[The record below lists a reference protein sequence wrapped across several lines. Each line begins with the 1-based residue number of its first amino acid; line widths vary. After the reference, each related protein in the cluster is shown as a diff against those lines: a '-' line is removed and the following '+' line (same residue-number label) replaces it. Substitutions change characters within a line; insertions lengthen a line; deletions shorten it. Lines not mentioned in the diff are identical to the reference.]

1 MSAPP
6 EKGHAALAAQAAQ
19 GAPVAAGGEAAA
31 ATVASGGAA
40 VGAAVGSGAR
50 VLPDSEARRRI
61 REDLKSTLIVEAAA
75 GTGKT
80 TALVSRIVEVLR
92 RPAEQGGGTLDRIVA
107 VTFTE
112 KAAGEMKLR
121 LRAGIEHA
129 RAGAME
135 RPAERARLEA
145 ALAHLEAARIG
156 TIHSFCAD
164 LLRERPVEAV
174 VDPLFQVAAEEEAQG
189 LFDQAFDAWF
199 QRALSEPPEGV
210 RRILRRRGRAD
221 SYGPRALL
229 RDSAWRLSDHRD
241 FTGSWRRDPFP
252 RTQAI
257 DATIEELTTLA
268 GLAVHAESEGDY
280 LAQNL
285 IKLGRYLAELQRREE
300 VTGER
305 DHDGLEAEL
314 QELCR
319 WKEWRWR
326 GGGKYYGGGLTRAE
340 VVEQRDRVKASLDAL
355 VNRLSADL
363 AACLHRELRPP
374 IQAYDALKTRA
385 GRLDFLDLLLRTRDL
400 IRRGRAVREELQ
412 QRFTHLFVDEFQD
425 TDPLQAEIL
434 LLLAADDPGATD
446 WTRANVVPGKLFL
459 VGDPKQSIYRFRRAD
474 VALYEATKKRLMARG
489 ADVLYLSTS
498 FRSVPSIQEAVNAA
512 FAPLMQGAASPARRG
527 AREEGG
533 REEGARESGALPVA
547 EPGAPTTPIT
557 QAQYVA
563 LERFRDDPPDQPT
576 LVALSVPRPYG
587 EYGRIVDFKV
597 RESIPDAVAAF
608 IHHVIKERRW
618 TVTERER
625 PHERVPIEARHIC
638 LLFKR
643 FQTFGEDT
651 TRAYVR
657 ALEARRIPHVL
668 VGGRSF
674 HDREEVMAMRNALTA
689 IEWPDDELSVYA
701 TLRGPLFA
709 LTDDVLLLYRDR
721 FRSLHPLLS
730 PDAQELSF
738 TSAAGGQPLAE
749 VAEALGVLGRL
760 HRQRNRRPIADTL
773 GLLLEETRAHAG
785 IAIWPTG
792 EQALA
797 NVLRVMDLGRRFETA
812 GATSFRAFVE
822 RLAADAER
830 GEAAEAPVVEEG
842 TEGVRIM
849 TVHRAKGLEFP
860 VVILADPTT
869 PAVHQNPSRYVD
881 PERGLWAEPIA
892 GCLPVELWDRREEV
906 LRRDREESVRLAYVA
921 ATRAREL
928 LVVPAVG
935 DTSGTAVGESW
946 LDVLNP
952 VLYPPPKQR
961 RSASPGPGC
970 PPFGPDSVLERP
982 ARCEASERD
991 SVAPGLHAPQQGRH
1005 AVVWWDPHLLDLDR
1019 EPAAGLRQQRI
1030 LQADGSGALSSAG
1043 EKAHEG
1049 WQADRG
1055 RAIEDGSVASLRVRG
1070 VSVLSKEAGLR
1081 ARLLEEQG
1089 AGGEVQE
1096 GSLPPPLPALGTSDR
1111 EISFEGTGMSR
1122 QGRPRGNRFGTLVHS
1137 VLAEVDLD
1145 AGRPEIAAVAEAQA
1159 RMLGA
1164 TSGELDAAVE
1174 CALVTLAHPTLRRA
1188 AESALRGDC
1197 VREMPVLLTMA
1208 DGTVVEGSVDLAF
1221 REEGAG
1227 TALWTVVDFKTDV
1240 DPTESRVRYETQLRL
1255 YLEAIEAAT
1264 GERAR
1269 GVVLG
1274 V

>member
-1 MSAPP
+1 MSA
-6 EKGHAALAAQAAQ
+6 GR
-19 GAPVAAGGEAAA
+19 AP
-31 ATVASGGAA
+31 
-40 VGAAVGSGAR
+40 
-50 VLPDSEARRRI
+50 LPDDEARRRI
-61 REDLKSTLIVEAAA
+61 REDLRSTLVVEAAA

-92 RPAEQGGGTLDRIVA
+92 RPAAEGGGTLDRIVA

-121 LRAGIEHA
+121 LRAGIERA
-129 RAGAME
+129 RAAAAD

-174 VDPLFQVAAEEEAQG
+174 VDPLFQVAAEDEAQS

-199 QRALSEPPEGV
+199 QRALAAPPEGV
-210 RRILRRRGRAD
+210 RRALRRRGRAD
-221 SYGPRALL
+221 SYGPRWLL
-229 RDSAWRLSDHRD
+229 RDSAWRLAEHRD
-241 FTGSWRRDPFP
+241 FTCPYRRDPFA
-252 RTQAI
+252 RTKAI
-257 DATIEELTTLA
+257 DAILDELTALA
-268 GLAVHAESEGDY
+268 AYAAHAESESDY

-285 IKLGRYLAELQRREE
+285 AKLDRYLAELRRREE

-314 QELCR
+314 TEICR

-326 GGGKYYGGGLTRAE
+326 GGGKQFGGGLTRAE
-340 VVEQRDRVKASLDAL
+340 VVEQRDRCKAALDEL
-355 VNRLSADL
+355 VSRLNADL

-374 IQAYDALKTRA
+374 ILAYDALKTRA
-385 GRLDFLDLLLRTRDL
+385 GRLDFLDLLLRTRDVV
-400 IRRGRAVREELQ
+400 RRSRAVREELQ
-412 QRFTHLFVDEFQD
+412 RRFTHLFVDEFQD

-434 LLLAADDPGATD
+434 VLLAADDPGESD
-446 WTRANVVPGKLFL
+446 WTRARVVPGKLFV

-474 VALYEATKKRLMARG
+474 VALYEATKARLVARG
-489 ADVLYLSTS
+489 AEVLYLSAS
-498 FRSVPSIQEAVNAA
+498 FRSAPSIQEAVNAA
-512 FAPLMQGAASPARRG
+512 FAPLMQGG
-527 AREEGG
+527 EGG
-533 REEGARESGALPVA
+533 
-547 EPGAPTTPIT
+547 APAT
-557 QAQYVA
+557 QARYVP
-563 LERFRDDPPDQPT
+563 LQRVREDPGGQPT

-587 EYGRIVDFKV
+587 EYGRVVDFKV

-608 IHHVIKERRW
+608 IQHLIKERRW

-625 PHERVPIEARHIC
+625 PNERVPIEARHIC

-674 HDREEVMAMRNALTA
+674 HDREEVMAVRNALTA

-709 LTDDVLLLYRDR
+709 LSDDVLLLYRDR
-721 FRSLHPLLS
+721 FRSLHPLV
-730 PDAQELSF
+730 AQEEAALDLF
-738 TSAAGGQPLAE
+738 SAAGGRPLVE
-749 VAEALGVLGRL
+749 VAEALTILGRL
-760 HRQRNRRPIADTL
+760 HRERNRRPIADTI

-797 NVLRVMDLGRRFETA
+797 NVLRVMDLGRRFETS

-869 PAVHQNPSRYVD
+869 PAVHQNPSRHVD

-892 GCLPVELWDRREEV
+892 GCLPIELWEHREEV

-935 DTSGTAVGESW
+935 DVWGTTVGEAW
-946 LDVLNP
+946 LDVLHP

-961 RSASPGPGC
+961 RHARPAPGC
-970 PPFGPDSVLERP
+970 PAFGPDSVLERP
-982 ARCEASERD
+982 ARCEASEHD
-991 SVAPGLHAPQQGRH
+991 AVAPGLHAPQRGAH
-1005 AVVWWDPHLLDLDR
+1005 EVVWWDPRTLDLDK
-1019 EPAAGLRQQRI
+1019 EPEAGLRQQRI
-1030 LQADGSGALSSAG
+1030 LQADESGALSSAS
-1043 EKAHEG
+1043 EQAHENWLG
-1049 WQADRG
+1049 ERD
-1055 RAIEDGSVASLRVRG
+1055 RAIQDGSVPSQRVRG
-1070 VSVLSKEAGLR
+1070 VSALSKEAARR
-1081 ARLLEEQG
+1081 AREAAEAAEAAATG
-1089 AGGEVQE
+1089 AETDAAAAAAAVTAAAAAAAAAT
-1096 GSLPPPLPALGTSDR
+1096 ALGTGADDR
-1111 EISFEGTGMSR
+1111 EIGFELTSIER
-1122 QGRPRGNRFGTLVHS
+1122 RGRPRGNRFGTLVHA
-1137 VLAEVDLD
+1137 VLAEVDLE
-1145 AGRPEIAAVAEAQA
+1145 AARPEIAAVAEAQA

-1164 TSGELDAAVE
+1164 TAEELDAAVE
-1174 CALVTLAHPTLRRA
+1174 SAMAALAYPMLRRA
-1188 AESALRGDC
+1188 AARAGCGDC
-1197 VREMPVLLTMA
+1197 VREMPVLLTMP
-1208 DGTVVEGSVDLAF
+1208 DGTIVEGSVDLAF
-1221 REEGAG
+1221 REESGGGGAG
-1227 TALWTVVDFKTDV
+1227 VWTVVDFKTDV

-1255 YLEAIEAAT
+1255 YVAAIEAAT